1 MTNREPDA
9 WPTGIGAITL
19 FVEYVPAAKEFYRTV
34 FRLPV
39 HYEDADSAVFKFG
52 DRLVNRL
59 KATEAAELIEPEP
72 VAPPNAGSRF
82 QLTINVADV
91 DATCAELERRGRPAP
106 QRPDRPTVGRP
117 NRRLPRSGRARLGGS
132 LVLGRPIARRSGDR
146 LLLFRPSV

>member
-19 FVEYVPAAKEFYRTV
+19 FVEDLPAAKKFYRTV
-34 FRLPV
+34 FGLPV
-39 HYEDADSAVFKFG
+39 HYKDADSAVFKFG
-52 DRLVNRL
+52 DTLVNLL

-91 DATCAELERRGRPAP
+91 DVTCAALERAGVQLLNGPI
-106 QRPDRPTVGRP
+106 DRPWGVRTAAFRDPAGHVWE
-117 NRRLPRSGRARLGGS
+117 
-132 LVLGRPIARRSGDR
+132 IAT
-146 LLLFRPSV
+146 